1 MDLSPLLPP
10 GFLFCGQQ
18 FTYDSL
24 IIGLIATNAV
34 GTCPICHT
42 PTSRVHS
49 FYQRT
54 LGDLPI
60 SGKRIKLL
68 VRLRKFFCPLADC
81 PRKVF
86 AQSCSSVCKP
96 YARRL
101 LRADQQIQ
109 TIGLQTGAKPGAR
122 LCHTIG
128 QTVSASTVLR
138 VIRKTPT
145 PVLETPKRLGI
156 DDFAFKKGRNYGT
169 ILIDLDQHKP
179 IDLLPDREGKTLED
193 WLRAHPG
200 IELVTRDRSSVYAN
214 AVSAACP
221 NAIQVADRWHLLKN
235 LSETVERFLDTQRAS
250 INEVAQIMTQES
262 VNQSII
268 APIVLTEASLPLLID
283 QQKVSTSSAS
293 SPSVIPPDKRYAVYQ
308 KTKELQR
315 QGHGIRAV
323 TRHLGAA
330 RNTIKQYFAQDS
342 FVPRPKPKR
351 SNLYGYEGYLRK
363 RWLEGETSVTV
374 LFEEIK
380 AQGYNGGYTIL
391 TTFLA
396 DYPRLIQE
404 SALPPAQKG
413 FSYSSRRLSRLLGQ
427 DESDWPKTD
436 RPFLDCLLNQN
447 ASISQVRQLILRFK
461 AMMKAKLADGLAGWC
476 VKAGALSAL
485 NGFVR
490 GLRQDYAA
498 VKQAFCSAWSN
509 GQTEGQVNRL
519 KTIKRAMY
527 GKASFE
533 LLRLRVLAR
542 NWTAPPK

>member
-1 MDLSPLLPP
+1 MDLSPLLPS

-18 FTYDSL
+18 FTQDAL
-24 IIGLIATNAV
+24 IIGLLATDSV
-34 GTCPICHT
+34 GTCPLCQT

-54 LGDLPI
+54 LADLPM

-68 VRLRKFFCPLADC
+68 VRLRKFFCPLISC

-86 AQSCSSVCKP
+86 AQTCNLVFKP

-109 TIGLQTGAKPGAR
+109 NIGLQTGAKPGAR
-122 LCHTIG
+122 LCCSVG
-128 QTVSASTVLR
+128 QPISASTVLR
-138 VIRKTPT
+138 VIKKTPI
-145 PVLETPKRLGI
+145 PIVETPKRLGV

-179 IDLLPDREGKTLED
+179 IDLLPDREGKTLEN

-200 IELVTRDRSSVYAN
+200 IELVTRDRSSIYAN
-214 AVSAACP
+214 AVSTACP
-221 NAIQVADRWHLLKN
+221 QATQVADRWHLLKN

-250 INEVAQIMTQES
+250 INEVAQEIAQQS
-262 VNQSII
+262 VNQTVS
-268 APIVLTEASLPLLID
+268 APVVVTETSLPLST
-283 QQKVSTSSAS
+283 VSTP
-293 SPSVIPPDKRYAVYQ
+293 SPTPVIPADKRYAVYQ
-308 KTKELQR
+308 KTKELQQ

-330 RNTIKQYFAQDS
+330 RNTIKQYFRQDS

-351 SNLYGYEGYLRK
+351 SNLYSYEGYLRK
-363 RWLEGETSVTV
+363 RWLEGETCITV

-396 DYPRLIQE
+396 DYPRLVQE
-404 SALPPAQKG
+404 PALPPAQKG
-413 FSYSSRRLSRLLGQ
+413 ISYSSRRLSRLLSQEKSEWSEQ
-427 DESDWPKTD
+427 DRSFLES
-436 RPFLDCLLNQN
+436 LLNQN
-447 ASISQVRQLILRFK
+447 ELISQVHQLSLGFRAIMKTKQADSLRN
-461 AMMKAKLADGLAGWC
+461 WC
-476 VKAGALSAL
+476 VEASEVVGLS
-485 NGFVR
+485 GFVR
-490 GLRQDYAA
+490 GIRQDYAA
-498 VKQAFCSAWSN
+498 VEEAMHSEWSN

-527 GKASFE
+527 GKANFE

-542 NWTAPPK
+542 NWTAPPN